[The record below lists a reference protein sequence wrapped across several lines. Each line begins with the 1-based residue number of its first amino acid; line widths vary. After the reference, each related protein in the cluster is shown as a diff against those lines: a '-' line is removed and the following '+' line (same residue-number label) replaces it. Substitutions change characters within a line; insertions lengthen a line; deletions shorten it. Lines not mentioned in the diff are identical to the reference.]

1 MANNQLHRSRK
12 LAFDRQ
18 GGLCYYCGLRMWLD
32 GPPGPAPLRC
42 TAEHLLAR
50 SEGGSDGP
58 SNIVAACWHCNR
70 TRHKRKR
77 PPEPE
82 LYRAEVRRRVQRG
95 AWMSA
100 PVLAWAKALPK
111 RNRGPTP

>member
-100 PVLAWAKALPK
+100 PVLAWALPK